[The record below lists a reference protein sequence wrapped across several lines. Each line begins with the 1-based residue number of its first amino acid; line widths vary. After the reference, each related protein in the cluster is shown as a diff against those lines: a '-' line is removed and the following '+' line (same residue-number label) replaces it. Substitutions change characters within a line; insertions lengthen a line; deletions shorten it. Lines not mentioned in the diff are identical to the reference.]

1 MKKNVDNIKKNLTH
15 ALELPMDVALD
26 LPKIIIMGDLRVDI
40 TNHKGIIEYGQDL
53 IRINSKLGMI
63 RVVGEGMEIKN
74 ILMEEI
80 SIIGQIQKVEI
91 LG

>member
-1 MKKNVDNIKKNLTH
+1 
-15 ALELPMDVALD
+15 
-26 LPKIIIMGDLRVDI
+26 
-40 TNHKGIIEYGQDL
+40 
-53 IRINSKLGMI
+53 MI
-63 RVVGEGMEIKN
+63 RVVGEGMEIKI